1 MMRFLPDGRA
11 RLAGAGLL
19 VLLLAWLAFRSG
31 PAPGGDRPG
40 EDIGPPPPPPPQWP
54 FRATAWAPLAFLFL
68 AGLGL
73 GAWAFLQGRE
83 RHDVAVALTG
93 GDPRRAPELMTRYG
107 CGGCH
112 TIPGVPGADGK
123 VAGPLTD
130 MRARVFIGGVARNSP
145 QAMIGWIVDPRAIS
159 PRTAMPA
166 TGITEAEARDV
177 AAFLYAR

>member
-1 MMRFLPDGRA
+1 M
-11 RLAGAGLL
+11 
-19 VLLLAWLAFRSG
+19 
-31 PAPGGDRPG
+31 
-40 EDIGPPPPPPPQWP
+40 
-54 FRATAWAPLAFLFL
+54 
-68 AGLGL
+68 
-73 GAWAFLQGRE
+73 QGRE
-83 RHDVAVALTG
+83 RHEVAVALTG

-130 MRARVFIGGVARNSP
+130 MRERVFIGGVARNSP
-145 QAMIGWIVDPRAIS
+145 QAMIAWIVDPRAIS

-166 TGITEAEARDV
+166 TGITEAEARNV